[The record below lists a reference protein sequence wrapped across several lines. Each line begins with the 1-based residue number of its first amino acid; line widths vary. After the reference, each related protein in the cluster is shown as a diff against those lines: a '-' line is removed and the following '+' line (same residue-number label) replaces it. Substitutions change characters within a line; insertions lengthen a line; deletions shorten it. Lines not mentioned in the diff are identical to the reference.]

1 MESNRA
7 SARRSRKRKADSL
20 DSLHIEV
27 RLISEF
33 PYLRDNEY
41 AVPPAQVRICLS
53 QKLINRGFL
62 NCWIKIIV
70 LDLNRFSRDH
80 AY

>member
-27 RLISEF
+27 TLISEF
-33 PYLRDNEY
+33 PYLRVNEH
-41 AVPPAQVRICLS
+41 ADPPARVRICLC
-53 QKLINRGFL
+53 QKL
-62 NCWIKIIV
+62 
-70 LDLNRFSRDH
+70 
-80 AY
+80 